1 MLEVYFEKE
10 SYPVSES
17 VGQVETCL
25 LLNCEAAEPVTVT
38 LSAHENIPADAQ
50 GMGIK
55 FRLCQINGTLSSL

>member
-10 SYPVSES
+10 NYPVSES
-17 VGQVETCL
+17 VGQEETCL

-50 GMGIK
+50 GMDSYD
-55 FRLCQINGTLSSL
+55 LSTQYS